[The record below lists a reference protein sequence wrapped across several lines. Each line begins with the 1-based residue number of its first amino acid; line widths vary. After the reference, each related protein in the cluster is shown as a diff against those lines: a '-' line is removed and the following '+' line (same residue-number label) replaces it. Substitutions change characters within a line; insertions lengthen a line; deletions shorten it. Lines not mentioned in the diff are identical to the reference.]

1 VTRVL
6 PAPEEFEQ
14 LTPRPGSPVWRAAN
28 DVRLLAASGY
38 ATLLQVAQPT
48 VGAGVHDYS
57 SFVKDPWGRLL
68 RTLDYVNGTIYG
80 GPALAGEIGARVR
93 GIHKTIKGTH
103 PDGTRY
109 NAMEPDAFAW
119 VHATLAD
126 AVTRGHRH
134 FIKPMTWVE
143 KEAYWAEW
151 RPVGRLVGVR
161 MNDLPDTWAGF
172 LRYFD
177 RTVRDD
183 LVDTPAV
190 HEVLALL
197 DAPIPPFVKLD
208 RRLWWLAHKPAGY
221 NLRLATIGLMPAVL
235 RERLGL
241 PWSPRDETAFRL
253 MGAAS
258 RASGPLLPKR
268 LKEFGPGYVQWRR
281 KQLLRGDVA
290 SRTPVAA

>member
-1 VTRVL
+1 MPNR
-6 PAPEEFEQ
+6 EEFAE
-14 LTPRPGSPVWRAAN
+14 LTPRPGSPVWNAAS

-80 GPALAGEIGARVR
+80 GPELAGEIGARVR
-93 GIHKTIKGTH
+93 SIHKTIKGRRA
-103 PDGTRY
+103 DGERY

-126 AVTRGHRH
+126 AVTRAQRH
-134 FIKPMTWVE
+134 FIKPMSWEE

-151 RPVGRLVGVR
+151 RLVGRLVGVR
-161 MNDLPDTWAGF
+161 MSDLPEGWAGF

-177 RTVRDD
+177 RTLQDV
-183 LVDTPAV
+183 LVETEAV

-197 DAPIPPFVKLD
+197 DAPMPPFVKLD
-208 RRLWWLAHKPAGY
+208 PRLWWLAHKPAGY
-221 NLRLATIGLMPAVL
+221 NLRLATVGLMPPLL
-235 RERLGL
+235 RSRLGL
-241 PWSPRDETAFRL
+241 PWSSRDETAFRL

-258 RASGPLLPKR
+258 RASGPLLPRR
-268 LKEFGPGYVQWRR
+268 LKEFGPFYVKWRH
-281 KQLLRGDVA
+281 KQLARGDVA
-290 SRTPVAA
+290 SRTPAAAA